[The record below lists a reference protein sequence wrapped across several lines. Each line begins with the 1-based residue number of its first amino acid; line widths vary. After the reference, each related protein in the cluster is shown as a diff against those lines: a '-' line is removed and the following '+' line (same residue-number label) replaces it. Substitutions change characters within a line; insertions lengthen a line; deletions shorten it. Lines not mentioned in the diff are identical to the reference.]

1 MKNIFKSF
9 TNTLLFAA
17 IIASVM
23 VVAYGANPAIALV
36 ASYIGVE
43 LFSLIAPKGVVGAD
57 VYADTVLQAARAF
70 LKDENNKKFQ
80 LRPNFT
86 KILNVFLKDREY
98 TIPALSSIKQA
109 TTQTTTAMYLK
120 RKDFTISTSK
130 TCEPTGEQSGS
141 GKVDLTW
148 VQKGFKIYT
157 SFKQHAGNEVNMGR
171 ALANDLY
178 NAEASF
184 WTRSSGIDA
193 ALLTYLEANKSGVNN
208 GSSGTFDSAN
218 DIMWVSNANKNRFY
232 NLVTADM
239 QMNNYMPIYNEVHNT
254 AWTAEQQYYINQG
267 AGNSVNTQFQF
278 AGFEFMPSNLI
289 TPGTIGSNT
298 YGSIHYIVPD
308 GGVAIL
314 DWNDPLNR
322 AGKVSGNK
330 SWGTFQSIFHPEF
343 TFDLFKVSDCAD
355 TTSDGGATQDYTEV
369 WEFTLNYALA
379 KQPISVSTEEAI
391 FKYGIADDSTFVS

>member
-9 TNTLLFAA
+9 ANTLLFALMVA
-17 IIASVM
+17 IIPAGMGVDPVSSV
-23 VVAYGANPAIALV
+23 LC
-36 ASYIGVE
+36 SYIGVE
-43 LFSLIAPKGVVGAD
+43 LLSLVAPVGVLGAD

-120 RKDFTISTSK
+120 TKDFTISSSK
-130 TCEPTGEQSGS
+130 SCAPTGEQSGS
-141 GKVDLTW
+141 GSVNLTW
-148 VQKGFKIYT
+148 TQKGFKIYT

-193 ALLTYLEANKSGVNN
+193 ALLTYLETNKSGVNN
-208 GSSGTFDSAN
+208 GSSGTFDSTN

-254 AWTAEQQYYINQG
+254 AWTAEQQYYVNQG
-267 AGNSVNTQFQF
+267 AGNSINTQFQF
-278 AGFEFMPSNLI
+278 SGFEFMPSNLI
-289 TPGTIGSNT
+289 SVGTIGGNT

-330 SWGTFQSIFHPEF
+330 SWSTFQSIFHPEF
-343 TFDLFKVSDCAD
+343 TFDLYKVSDCAD
-355 TTSDGGATQDYTEV
+355 TSSDGGATQDYTEV

-379 KQPISVSTEEAI
+379 KQPISVATEEAI
-391 FKYGIADDSTFVS
+391 FKYGIADDNTFVS